1 MDSCTICMKEDL
13 NNNNI
18 YTTDCNHIFCK
29 DCLDDWFQRGNN
41 SCPLCRSEINT
52 YSYKDE
58 KYKLIIHKI
67 ENNIQTNQISL
78 TELIN
83 NNINVR
89 NIIRKNIRLRFY
101 GFSISLLFLYYLNQ
115 YLFISSKNNELSSE
129 LDDCILNSTDLK
141 NNLNQYELLL
151 SSDNYIGRGYY
162 ISMYNG
168 EMSRNC
174 FYPLKFYNICF
185 NK

>member
-1 MDSCTICMKEDL
+1 MNSCTICIKEDIID
-13 NNNNI
+13 NDI
-18 YTTDCNHIFCK
+18 YITDCNHIFCNE
-29 DCLDDWFQRGNN
+29 CLDDWFQRGNN

-58 KYKLIIHKI
+58 KYRLIIHKI
-67 ENNIQTNQISL
+67 ENNIQTNQI
-78 TELIN
+78 N
-83 NNINVR
+83 NNNSNIR
-89 NIIRKNIRLRFY
+89 NLIIKNIRLRFY
-101 GFSISLLFLYYLNQ
+101 GFSITFLFLYYLNQ
-115 YLFISSKNNELSSE
+115 YLYILSKNNELSSE
-129 LDDCILNSTDLK
+129 LDDCILNYTDLR
-141 NNLNQYELLL
+141 NNLDQYELLL
-151 SSDNYIGRGYY
+151 SSDDYLGRGYY